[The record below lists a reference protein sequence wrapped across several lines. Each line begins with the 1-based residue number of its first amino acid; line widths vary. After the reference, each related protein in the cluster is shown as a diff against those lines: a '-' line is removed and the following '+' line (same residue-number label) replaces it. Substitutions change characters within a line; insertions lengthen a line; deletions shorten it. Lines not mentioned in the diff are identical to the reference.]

1 MKEFKILEF
10 KRSKTSYEEI
20 ERILAEK
27 TSEGWETVSMSTD
40 MSKDIRGIIL
50 LLLQREK

>member
-10 KRSKTSYEEI
+10 KNSKTSYEEV
-20 ERILAEK
+20 ESILSEK
-27 TSEGWETVSMSTD
+27 SSEGWEVISMSTD

-50 LLLQREK
+50 VLIQRDK